1 MKNEEINI
9 LVVDDEEIV
18 RESLTG
24 WFKEDGYTVDNAKD
38 AVEALNK
45 MTRSRWDIYFVDI
58 KMPGMDGLELQRRI
72 REIDKEAIVIII
84 TAYASVDTAVQAL
97 KEGAFDYIT
106 KPFDP
111 DQLSRLIR
119 NAAKQRRLTLENK
132 ELKGSLEALTSPPDI
147 IGSSKH
153 TGEIKKSIEVVAPT
167 NTTVMIRG
175 ESGTGKELVAR
186 AIHAYSD
193 RRYFPLVTVNC
204 GALSDSLLE
213 SELFGHEKGAF
224 TGALYRRKGK
234 LEIANGGTLFLD
246 EVGTI
251 DPKTQVDLLRA
262 IETKEFTRLG
272 GNEIIHSDFRIICA
286 TNTNLEEAVK
296 EMKFREDLYY
306 RLQVYVIQLKP
317 LRERPEDIPELV
329 NYFIRR
335 YSEKMNKPIKGIER
349 DALDMLMT
357 YSWPGNIRELENAIE
372 AAMVV
377 THGPSLQRKDF
388 KLNHSDQPLVFS
400 SDLSLSEVEKNHIL
414 NVLEAHNWNITT
426 AAKLLGIDRVTIYK
440 KLRKYGITRPQNV

>member
-1 MKNEEINI
+1 MKNEDIKI

-24 WFKEDGYTVDNAKD
+24 WFEEDGYAVDNAKD

-45 MTRSRWDIYFVDI
+45 MTQTRWDIYFVDI

-111 DQLSRLIR
+111 DLLSRLIR
-119 NAAKQRRLTLENK
+119 NAAKQRRLSLENK
-132 ELKGSLEALTSPPDI
+132 ELKGSLEQLIIPPEI
-147 IGSSKH
+147 IGSSQH
-153 TGEIKKSIEVVAPT
+153 TEEIKKSIEVVAPT

-186 AIHAYSD
+186 AIHAHSD
-193 RRYFPLVTVNC
+193 RRYFPMVTVNC

-251 DPKTQVDLLRA
+251 GPKTQVDLLRA

-272 GNEIIHSDFRIICA
+272 GNDVIRSDFRIICA

-335 YSEKMNKPIKGIER
+335 YSQKMNKPIKGIDRE
-349 DALDMLMT
+349 ALDMLMA
-357 YSWPGNIRELENAIE
+357 YSWPGNIRELENAVE

-377 THGPSLQRKDF
+377 TKGPSLQRNNF
-388 KLNHSDQPLVFS
+388 KLNHSDQPLVFN
-400 SDLSLSEVEKNHIL
+400 SDLSLAEVEKNHIL
-414 NVLEAHNWNITT
+414 NVLQAHNWNIST

-440 KLRKYGITRPQNV
+440 KLRKYGIQRPKNA